1 MVEETGSDK
10 FKNNSEVR
18 NYDIITGLPLRRT
31 FWDIADRVLM
41 QDERT
46 YCMLA
51 IDVENFHFI
60 NKWFGR
66 NTGDELLV
74 IDRKSVV

>member
-31 FWDIADRVLM
+31 FWDIAEIGRASCRERV
-41 QDERT
+41 
-46 YCMLA
+46 
-51 IDVENFHFI
+51 
-60 NKWFGR
+60 
-66 NTGDELLV
+66 
-74 IDRKSVV
+74 